1 MTTEQQPT
9 PPTVV
14 LSTAQLDLFEAWW
27 GQRPVEPRSAEDTLS
42 AWVWMA
48 WQAATLAAAKEH
60 ASLCRKERLHWKL
73 QGQKDTRD
81 FELCALR
88 IEQSNARLTGPK
100 RPEQEHA
107 NGTE

>member
-1 MTTEQQPT
+1 MHNAQAPATIEQVAP
-9 PPTVV
+9 
-14 LSTAQLDLFEAWW
+14 DERERFEAWW
-27 GQRPVEPRSAEDTLS
+27 GQKPVELVPLEPRSEEDKLS

-81 FELCALR
+81 FELCAL
-88 IEQSNARLTGPK
+88 SNLT
-100 RPEQEHA
+100 
-107 NGTE
+107 